1 MKKLT
6 ILFAVFVL
14 GSMQIFASNNN
25 PSNSEQ
31 QLRNQIATLL
41 ENPEFNLDKQQLKAS
56 IEFTL
61 NGEGEIVVLTV
72 DSEDLDVKSFVKSRL
87 NYKKVD
93 SKISNIGNKV
103 FKISLKILKPEGV

>member
-14 GSMQIFASNNN
+14 GSTQIFASDSN
-25 PSNSEQ
+25 PINSEQ

-41 ENPEFNLDKQQLKAS
+41 KNPAFNLNKQQLNAN

-72 DSEDLDVKSFVKSRL
+72 NSENIDVKSFVKSRL

-93 SKISNIGNKV
+93 SKISNIGNKI
-103 FKISLKILKPEGV
+103 FKVSLKILKS

>member
-14 GSMQIFASNNN
+14 GSTQIFASNN
-25 PSNSEQ
+25 PINSEQ
-31 QLRNQIATLL
+31 QLRKQIATLL
-41 ENPEFNLDKQQLKAS
+41 ESPEIKLDKQQLKAN

-72 DSEDLDVKSFVKSRL
+72 DSEDLNVKSFVKSRL